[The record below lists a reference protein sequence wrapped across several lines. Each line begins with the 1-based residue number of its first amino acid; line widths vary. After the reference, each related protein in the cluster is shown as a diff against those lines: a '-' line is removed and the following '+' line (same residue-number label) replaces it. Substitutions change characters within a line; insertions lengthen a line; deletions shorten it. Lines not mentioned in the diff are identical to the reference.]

1 MSIQKI
7 IICQSSFV
15 TLSLFFVT
23 ISHTPCCAPAST
35 VQYVP
40 MFFFVF
46 LYLVLVSD
54 CGGSVC
60 LPFFWIV
67 LVFMYNLSD
76 LSVYC
81 KPSFISNVCV
91 ECFLK
96 CLCLSVYWFFLPY
109 TLSICLSSHF
119 ICQYT
124 VCMLCLCLDFSPYST
139 NKFGTLFLVLNPSL
153 LGSVTPIF
161 LTPPAYKTNDRN
173 PTLHPALLI
182 LQACRR

>member
-1 MSIQKI
+1 MFPCFLVVFFYIL
-7 IICQSSFV
+7 FW
-15 TLSLFFVT
+15 SLT
-23 ISHTPCCAPAST
+23 A
-35 VQYVP
+35 
-40 MFFFVF
+40 
-46 LYLVLVSD
+46 
-54 CGGSVC
+54 GGLFVC
-60 LPFFWIV
+60 LFSGLFKSLCTTCLICR
-67 LVFMYNLSD
+67 
-76 LSVYC
+76 C